1 MHAIKYKV
9 WCKVTKRFI
18 QDDKDVENRK
28 NHHLKCY
35 ALRFDGTLN
44 FFESQEGGMMVEE
57 KENVEIIFSTGLK
70 DNIGREI
77 YEGDVVGKEEVYH
90 FIQRNGW
97 QPETGNWK
105 IIGEKTKNFTG
116 KEEEKYIAGY
126 ELSVVEWKDKS
137 CGFEPFS
144 DSEKNC
150 GHCSGG
156 KDPIEIEVI
165 GNIYE
170 NPELLEKTQNS

>member
-1 MHAIKYKV
+1 MREIKFRA
-9 WCKVTKRFI
+9 W
-18 QDDKDVENRK
+18 DKNKKEM
-28 NHHLKCY
+28 
-35 ALRFDGTLN
+35 TLN
-44 FFESQEGGMMVEE
+44 DSFYELQKWNRTE
-57 KENVEIIFSTGLK
+57 KELEDYEIMQYTGLK
-70 DNIGREI
+70 DKNGREI

-156 KDPIEIEVI
+156 KDPVEIEVI

-170 NPELLEKTQNS
+170 NPELLN